1 MSSPYTSMSPQENNP
16 NPQIP
21 KEIDQPIVS
30 NQVLPS
36 NVQNQVNLNII
47 LKTNPQFITCPQC
60 GYSGITRT
68 VNNFNIVNCLCCW
81 FTDPICWL
89 LFQVCRGKDISCFDA
104 THFCASCN
112 VLLGNYSA
120 W

>member
-1 MSSPYTSMSPQENNP
+1 MPQNVVNNP
-16 NPQIP
+16 NPQVVN
-21 KEIDQPIVS
+21 QPIVS

-36 NVQNQVNLNII
+36 NVQNQVNPNLI
-47 LKTNPQFITCPQC
+47 LLKSNPQFITCPHC

-68 VNNFNIVNCLCCW
+68 VNNFNIPNCLCCW

-112 VLLGNYSA
+112 AVLGNYSA
-120 W
+120 C

>member
-1 MSSPYTSMSPQENNP
+1 MSAPYTSMSPQENNP

-36 NVQNQVNLNII
+36 NVEVNPNII
-47 LKTNPQFITCPQC
+47 LKSNPQFITYPNC

-68 VNNFNIVNCLCCW
+68 VNNFNIVNCLCCR
-81 FTDPICWL
+81 FTSL
-89 LFQVCRGKDISCFDA
+89 QGKRYFLF
-104 THFCASCN
+104 
-112 VLLGNYSA
+112 
-120 W
+120 

>member
-1 MSSPYTSMSPQENNP
+1 MSAPYTSMPQNVVNNP
-16 NPQIP
+16 NPQVVN
-21 KEIDQPIVS
+21 QPIVS

-36 NVQNQVNLNII
+36 NVQVNPNLIV
-47 LKTNPQFITCPQC
+47 LKSNPQFITCPQC

-68 VNNFNIVNCLCCW
+68 VNNFNIANCLCCF
-81 FTDPICWL
+81 FTDPVCWL

-112 VLLGNYSA
+112 AVLGNYSA
-120 W
+120 C